1 MDSGTVRCA
10 GIHRRLDLYGMNS
23 RNEKLPDFGFGVC
36 FSGHRPEKL
45 PEREGREIL
54 KSMLHLETENA
65 IKDGARVFYTG
76 MARGVDLYAAEMIL
90 DYRHRFPDIRLICAC
105 PFPEH
110 YSSFSAAEIYRVRCI
125 LNAANE
131 TVTVSARYVPS
142 VFARR
147 NAYMVDHSER
157 LIAVLLHSHSGT
169 AQTVRYAKQKGI
181 DTRLITLPLK

>member
-45 PEREGREIL
+45 PEGEGREIL

-105 PFPEH
+105 HDWPQ
-110 YSSFSAAEIYRVRCI
+110 S
-125 LNAANE
+125 
-131 TVTVSARYVPS
+131 
-142 VFARR
+142 
-147 NAYMVDHSER
+147 
-157 LIAVLLHSHSGT
+157 
-169 AQTVRYAKQKGI
+169 QVRYLPQRYDGI
-181 DTRLITLPLK
+181 APACSNRSGRIWFQHQGSQFVQWRMGQ